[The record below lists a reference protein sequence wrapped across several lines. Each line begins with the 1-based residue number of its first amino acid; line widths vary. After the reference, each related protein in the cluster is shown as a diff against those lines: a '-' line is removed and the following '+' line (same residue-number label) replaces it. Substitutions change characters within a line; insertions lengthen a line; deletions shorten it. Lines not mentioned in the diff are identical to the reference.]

1 MVQVKKEVTKKAAGK
16 LGKAAGVLNTVFSV
30 IPDTVA
36 IVGDITAKA
45 APIVDKHLEY
55 NRAYKERL
63 IQVPNLLDV
72 PVKEAKRLLEE
83 RDLVVLTIPVKPT
96 LKYAQADTDEV
107 LHMTPKSGKVV
118 PASIVK
124 LYYLTAEVKRA
135 SQHMAE
141 IDALKKEEQNRKIQE
156 SFKKV
161 TDFLPKKK

>member
-63 IQVPNLLDV
+63 IQVPNLLDI

-83 RDLVVLTIPVKPT
+83 RDFGCVDHSG
-96 LKYAQADTDEV
+96 QASFEIC
-107 LHMTPKSGKVV
+107 
-118 PASIVK
+118 ASR
-124 LYYLTAEVKRA
+124 YRR
-135 SQHMAE
+135 SSSH
-141 IDALKKEEQNRKIQE
+141 DSKIR
-156 SFKKV
+156 
-161 TDFLPKKK
+161 